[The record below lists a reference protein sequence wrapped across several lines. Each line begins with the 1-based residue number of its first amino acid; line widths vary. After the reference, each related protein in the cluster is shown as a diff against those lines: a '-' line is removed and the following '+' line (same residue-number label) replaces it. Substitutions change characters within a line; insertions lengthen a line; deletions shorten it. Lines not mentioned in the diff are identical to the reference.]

1 MSNRIIPDVG
11 IGKNLKRL
19 RKNAGRLTQE
29 QAATKLQL
37 LGLSVS
43 REMLSQMERDQYNI
57 KVSIL
62 LALGEIYEAPL
73 DEFFKGLF

>member
-29 QAATKLQL
+29 QVATKLQL

>member
-19 RKNAGRLTQE
+19 RKNAGLTQE

-57 KVSIL
+57 EVSIL

>member
-19 RKNAGRLTQE
+19 RKNAGLTQE

-37 LGLSVS
+37 LGRSVS
-43 REMLSQMERDQYNI
+43 RERLSQMEGDEYNI
-57 KVSIL
+57 RVSIL
-62 LALGEIYEAPL
+62 LALKEIYKAPL
-73 DEFFKGLF
+73 DEFFKDLV

>member
-19 RKNAGRLTQE
+19 RKNAGLTQE

-43 REMLSQMERDQYNI
+43 REMLSQMECDQYNI

>member
-19 RKNAGRLTQE
+19 RKNAGLTQE

-43 REMLSQMERDQYNI
+43 KEMLSQMERDQYNI

>member
-19 RKNAGRLTQE
+19 RKNAGLTQE

-57 KVSIL
+57 RVSIL

>member
-19 RKNAGRLTQE
+19 RKNAGLTQE

-62 LALGEIYEAPL
+62 LA
-73 DEFFKGLF
+73 

>member
-19 RKNAGRLTQE
+19 RKNAGLTQE

-57 KVSIL
+57 KVST
-62 LALGEIYEAPL
+62 
-73 DEFFKGLF
+73 FCWH

>member
-19 RKNAGRLTQE
+19 RKNAGLTQE

-57 KVSIL
+57 KVNIL

>member
-19 RKNAGRLTQE
+19 RKNAGLTQE

>member
-1 MSNRIIPDVG
+1 MSNRIIPNVG

-19 RKNAGRLTQE
+19 RKNAGLTQE

-57 KVSIL
+57 RVSIL
-62 LALGEIYEAPL
+62 LALKEIYKAPL
-73 DEFFKGLF
+73 DEFFKDLV

>member
-19 RKNAGRLTQE
+19 RKNAGLTQE

-43 REMLSQMERDQYNI
+43 REMLSQMERD
-57 KVSIL
+57 
-62 LALGEIYEAPL
+62 
-73 DEFFKGLF
+73 

>member
-19 RKNAGRLTQE
+19 RKNAGLTQE

-57 KVSIL
+57 RVSIL
-62 LALGEIYEAPL
+62 LALKEIYKAPL
-73 DEFFKGLF
+73 DEFFKDLV